1 MALRPEHVG
10 RRAQHPGDRS
20 PRHVLRPHP
29 PTGSLFDVGHR
40 EDDDLRPDIRRAG
53 AIAAGA
59 ALAGR
64 SRFGGAAS
72 RWRSGGL
79 VCDVRYQVPGNH
91 LLPCALRCRGG
102 SNADSRKWPS
112 AVAGRSAARREISM
126 TRPLVVSGAV
136 IDGFT
141 IGECVHRGG
150 MATLWSVTRPDIA
163 MPLLMKIPR
172 LSEGEDPA
180 AIVSFEMEQ
189 MILPRLSGPHV
200 PACFGTGDFAHQPY
214 VVIERIPG
222 KTLYSRL
229 GDLPLSYEET
239 RVIVGKIAVAL
250 ADLHRQHVIHHD
262 IKPSSIMFRPSGEA
276 VLIDFGLSHHNQLPD
291 LLQEEFRLPYGTA
304 PYMAPERLLGVRE
317 DPRSDLFSLG
327 VMLYFFTTG
336 VRPFGESETIRG
348 MRRRLWRDPV
358 PPRKLRPDYPP
369 WLQEVVLRCLEI
381 EPVWRQP
388 TASQLAFELGN
399 PDQIKLT
406 ARSER
411 LKRDPMST
419 VLRRRFNRGLT
430 QPKAKSDLA
439 AQLDSGPIVA
449 IALDIA
455 EGAGELNEALRVTA
469 ELIMATLPSA
479 RLACLN
485 VLKLGRVTLDKTLDE
500 QGNNKHV
507 DRLVGLR
514 HWAAPLKLDESRL
527 TVHVLEA
534 IDPAAAI
541 LEFAEANHV
550 DHIVIGARQNSL
562 VRTLLGSVSAKVA
575 AEAACTVTVVRPPRL
590 ASLHEQVSANEKPDE
605 VKV

>member
-1 MALRPEHVG
+1 
-10 RRAQHPGDRS
+10 
-20 PRHVLRPHP
+20 
-29 PTGSLFDVGHR
+29 
-40 EDDDLRPDIRRAG
+40 
-53 AIAAGA
+53 
-59 ALAGR
+59 
-64 SRFGGAAS
+64 
-72 RWRSGGL
+72 
-79 VCDVRYQVPGNH
+79 
-91 LLPCALRCRGG
+91 
-102 SNADSRKWPS
+102 
-112 AVAGRSAARREISM
+112 M
-126 TRPLVVSGAV
+126 TRPSVVSGAV

-172 LSEGEDPA
+172 ASEGEDPA

-250 ADLHRQHVIHHD
+250 ADLHRQNVIHHD

-304 PYMAPERLLGVRE
+304 PYMAPERLLGVRD

-469 ELIMATLPSA
+469 ERILATLPSA

-485 VLKLGRVTLDKTLDE
+485 VLKLGRVTIDRTLDE
-500 QGNNKHV
+500 QGNNKHI
-507 DRLVGLR
+507 DRLVALR
-514 HWAAPLKLDESRL
+514 HWAQPLKLDENRL
-527 TVHVLEA
+527 SVHVLEA
-534 IDPAAAI
+534 VDPAAAI
-541 LEFAEANHV
+541 LEFAEVNHV
-550 DHIVIGARQNSL
+550 DHIVIGARQNSML
-562 VRTLLGSVSAKVA
+562 RTLLGSVSAKVA

>member
-1 MALRPEHVG
+1 
-10 RRAQHPGDRS
+10 
-20 PRHVLRPHP
+20 
-29 PTGSLFDVGHR
+29 
-40 EDDDLRPDIRRAG
+40 
-53 AIAAGA
+53 
-59 ALAGR
+59 
-64 SRFGGAAS
+64 
-72 RWRSGGL
+72 
-79 VCDVRYQVPGNH
+79 
-91 LLPCALRCRGG
+91 
-102 SNADSRKWPS
+102 
-112 AVAGRSAARREISM
+112 M
-126 TRPLVVSGAV
+126 TRPSVVSGAV

-163 MPLLMKIPR
+163 VPLLMKIP
-172 LSEGEDPA
+172 LMSEGEDPA

-250 ADLHRQHVIHHD
+250 ADLHRQNVIHHD
-262 IKPSSIMFRPSGEA
+262 IKPSSIMLRPSGEV

-304 PYMAPERLLGVRE
+304 PYMAPERLLGVRD

-336 VRPFGESETIRG
+336 VRPFGESETMRG

-358 PPRKLRPDYPP
+358 PPRKLKPDYPP

-381 EPVWRQP
+381 EPVWRHP

-430 QPKAKSDLA
+430 HPKAKSDLA
-439 AQLDSGPIVA
+439 AQLASGPIVA
-449 IALDIA
+449 VALDVA
-455 EGAGELNEALRVTA
+455 EGSGSLNEALRVTS
-469 ELIMATLPSA
+469 ERILATLPSA

-485 VLKLGRVTLDKTLDE
+485 VLKLGRVTIDRTLDE
-500 QGNNKHV
+500 QGHNKHI
-507 DRLVGLR
+507 DRLVTLR
-514 HWAAPLKLDESRL
+514 HWAQPLKLDENRL
-527 TVHVLEA
+527 SVHVLEA

-541 LEFAEANHV
+541 LEFAEVNHV
-550 DHIVIGARQNSL
+550 DHIVIGARQNSML
-562 VRTLLGSVSAKVA
+562 RTLLGSVSAKVA

-605 VKV
+605 AKV